1 MRGARSHLAVE
12 RLSSGGGSNDAHA
25 ESHGGGRAVRIIIV
39 SGLSGSGKTIAL
51 QTLEDLDYYCV
62 DNLPFK
68 LILPLTREILA
79 SSDIS
84 TPAVAV
90 GVDARN
96 FIDELHRFPAT
107 LAELRACGDLDVEV
121 LFLQAA
127 DEMLLKRYSESRRRH
142 PLDLGSVSLD
152 EAIREERRLLEPIVT
167 CADLIVDTSETN
179 VYQLRELIRV
189 RLHETPREAMSLL
202 FESFG
207 FKNGVP
213 ADADF
218 VFDVRSLP
226 NPHWEPQLRPLT
238 GLDRPVID
246 FLEAQPQVVEMIADL
261 RRFLEPWLPRF
272 EASERSYLTVCVG
285 CTGGQHRSVFI
296 TEALSRHFGAVRDYV
311 MVRHRELNLTK

>member
-1 MRGARSHLAVE
+1 M
-12 RLSSGGGSNDAHA
+12 
-25 ESHGGGRAVRIIIV
+25 RIIIV

-68 LILPLTREILA
+68 LILPLAREILA
-79 SSDIS
+79 ASELLPP
-84 TPAVAV
+84 TVAV
-90 GVDARN
+90 GVDARD

-107 LAELRACGDLDVEV
+107 LAELRASELTVEV

-127 DEMLLKRYSESRRRH
+127 DEILLKRYSETRRRH
-142 PLDLGSVSLD
+142 PLDLGSIPLR
-152 EAIREERRLLEPIVT
+152 EAIRQERHLLEPIVA

-179 VYQLRELIRV
+179 IYELRELLRV

-218 VFDVRSLP
+218 IFDVRCLP

-238 GLDRPVID
+238 GLDRPVIE
-246 FLEAQPQVVEMIADL
+246 FLEHQPEVMAMIDDL
-261 RRFLEPWLPRF
+261 RRFLEAWLSRF
-272 EASERSYLTVCVG
+272 EASDRSYLTVAIG

-296 TEALSRHFGAVRDYV
+296 AEALFRYFGGIRNYV
-311 MVRHRELNLTK
+311 MVRHRELKSAK

>member
-1 MRGARSHLAVE
+1 
-12 RLSSGGGSNDAHA
+12 
-25 ESHGGGRAVRIIIV
+25 VRIIIV

-68 LILPLTREILA
+68 LILPLAREILA
-79 SSDIS
+79 SSDIA

-96 FIDELHRFPAT
+96 FIDELDQFPAT
-107 LAELRACGDLDVEV
+107 LAELRASDLTVEV
-121 LFLQAA
+121 LFLQAD
-127 DEMLLKRYSESRRRH
+127 DEILLKRYSETRRRH
-142 PLDLGSVSLD
+142 PLDLGSVPLR
-152 EAIREERRLLEPIVT
+152 EAIRQERRLLEPIVA

-179 VYQLRELIRV
+179 VYQLRELLRA
-189 RLHETPREAMSLL
+189 RLHDTPREAMSLL

-218 VFDVRSLP
+218 VFDVRCLP

-238 GLDRPVID
+238 GLDRPVIE
-246 FLEAQPQVVEMIADL
+246 FLEGQPAVLAMLADL
-261 RRFLEPWLPRF
+261 RRFVETWLPCF
-272 EASERSYLTVCVG
+272 EASDRSYLTVAIG
-285 CTGGQHRSVFI
+285 CTGGQHRSVFVAD
-296 TEALSRHFGAVRDYV
+296 ALARHFNGMRDYV
-311 MVRHRELNLTK
+311 MVRHRELK

>member
-1 MRGARSHLAVE
+1 
-12 RLSSGGGSNDAHA
+12 
-25 ESHGGGRAVRIIIV
+25 VRIIIV

-68 LILPLTREILA
+68 LILPLAREILA

-96 FIDELHRFPAT
+96 FIDELNQFPTA
-107 LAELRACGDLDVEV
+107 LAELRASNLTVEV
-121 LFLQAA
+121 LFLQAD
-127 DEMLLKRYSESRRRH
+127 DEILLKRYSETRRRH
-142 PLDLGSVSLD
+142 PLDLGSVPLR
-152 EAIREERRLLEPIVT
+152 EAIRQERHLLEPIVA
-167 CADLIVDTSETN
+167 CADLIVDTSDTN
-179 VYQLRELIRV
+179 IYQLRELLRA
-189 RLHETPREAMSLL
+189 RLHDTPREAMSLL

-218 VFDVRSLP
+218 VFDVRCLP

-238 GLDRPVID
+238 GLDRPVVD
-246 FLEAQPQVVEMIADL
+246 FLEHQPEVMEMVADL
-261 RRFLEPWLPRF
+261 RRLLETWLPRF
-272 EASERSYLTVCVG
+272 EASDRSYLTVSIG
-285 CTGGQHRSVFI
+285 CTGGQHRSVYI
-296 TEALSRHFGAVRDYV
+296 AEALARHFNGIRDYV
-311 MVRHRELNLTK
+311 MVRHRELK

>member
-1 MRGARSHLAVE
+1 M
-12 RLSSGGGSNDAHA
+12 
-25 ESHGGGRAVRIIIV
+25 RIIIV

-68 LILPLTREILA
+68 LILPLAREILA
-79 SSDIS
+79 ASDILPP
-84 TPAVAV
+84 TIAV

-107 LAELRACGDLDVEV
+107 LAELRAGDLAVEV
-121 LFLQAA
+121 LFLQAD
-127 DEMLLKRYSESRRRH
+127 DEILLKRYSETRRRH
-142 PLDLGSVSLD
+142 PLDLGSVPLR
-152 EAIREERRLLEPIVT
+152 EAIRQERSLLEPIVA
-167 CADLIVDTSETN
+167 CADLIVDTSDTN
-179 VYQLRELIRV
+179 VYQLRELLRA

-218 VFDVRSLP
+218 VFDVRCLP

-238 GLDRPVID
+238 GLDRAVIE
-246 FLEAQPQVVEMIADL
+246 FLENQPDVAAMIADL
-261 RRFLEPWLPRF
+261 RGFLASWLPRF
-272 EASERSYLTVCVG
+272 EASERSYLTVAIG
-285 CTGGQHRSVFI
+285 CTGGQHRSVHI
-296 TEALSRHFGAVRDYV
+296 AEALARHFGETRDFV
-311 MVRHRELNLTK
+311 MVRHRELKLSV

>member
-1 MRGARSHLAVE
+1 M
-12 RLSSGGGSNDAHA
+12 
-25 ESHGGGRAVRIIIV
+25 RIIIV

-68 LILPLTREILA
+68 LILPLAREILA
-79 SSDIS
+79 SSDIA

-96 FIDELHRFPAT
+96 FIDELYQFPAT
-107 LAELRACGDLDVEV
+107 LAELRASDLTVEV
-121 LFLQAA
+121 LFLQAD
-127 DEMLLKRYSESRRRH
+127 DEILLKRYSETRRRH
-142 PLDLGSVSLD
+142 PLDLGSVPLR
-152 EAIREERRLLEPIVT
+152 EAIRQERRLLEPIIA

-179 VYQLRELIRV
+179 IYQLRELLRV
-189 RLHETPREAMSLL
+189 RLHDTPREAMSLL

-218 VFDVRSLP
+218 VFDVRCLP

-238 GLDRPVID
+238 GLDQPVIE
-246 FLEAQPQVVEMIADL
+246 FLEGQPEVLEMIADL
-261 RRFLEPWLPRF
+261 RRLLEAWLPRF
-272 EASERSYLTVCVG
+272 EASDRSYLTVAIG
-285 CTGGQHRSVFI
+285 CTGGQHRSVFVAD
-296 TEALSRHFGAVRDYV
+296 ALTRHFTGMRDYV
-311 MVRHRELNLTK
+311 MVRHRELK

>member
-1 MRGARSHLAVE
+1 M
-12 RLSSGGGSNDAHA
+12 
-25 ESHGGGRAVRIIIV
+25 RIIIV

-68 LILPLTREILA
+68 LILPLAREILA
-79 SSDIS
+79 ASDILPP
-84 TPAVAV
+84 TVAV

-96 FIDELHRFPAT
+96 FIDELHRFPAA
-107 LAELRACGDLDVEV
+107 LVELRASDLSVEV
-121 LFLQAA
+121 LFLQAD
-127 DEMLLKRYSESRRRH
+127 DEILLKRYSETRRRH
-142 PLDLGSVSLD
+142 PLDLGSVPLR
-152 EAIREERRLLEPIVT
+152 EAIRQERGLLEPIMA
-167 CADLIVDTSETN
+167 CADLIIDTSDTN
-179 VYQLRELIRV
+179 IYQLRELLRA

-218 VFDVRSLP
+218 IFDVRCLP

-238 GLDRPVID
+238 GLDRPVIE
-246 FLEAQPQVVEMIADL
+246 FLENQPEVMEMVADL
-261 RRFLEPWLPRF
+261 RRFLEAWLPRF
-272 EASERSYLTVCVG
+272 EAGERSYLTVAVG

-296 TEALSRHFGAVRDYV
+296 AEALARHFCGVRDFV
-311 MVRHRELNLTK
+311 MARHRELKLAV

>member
-1 MRGARSHLAVE
+1 M
-12 RLSSGGGSNDAHA
+12 
-25 ESHGGGRAVRIIIV
+25 RIIIV

-68 LILPLTREILA
+68 LILPLAREILA
-79 SSDIS
+79 SSDIA

-96 FIDELHRFPAT
+96 FIDELYQFPAT
-107 LAELRACGDLDVEV
+107 LAELRASNLSVEI
-121 LFLQAA
+121 LFLQAD
-127 DEMLLKRYSESRRRH
+127 DEILLKRYSETRRRH
-142 PLDLGSVSLD
+142 PLDLGSVPLR
-152 EAIREERRLLEPIVT
+152 EAIRQERRLLEPIVA

-179 VYQLRELIRV
+179 IYQLRELLRV
-189 RLHETPREAMSLL
+189 RLHDTPREAMSLL

-218 VFDVRSLP
+218 VFDVRCLP

-238 GLDRPVID
+238 GLDRPVIE
-246 FLEAQPQVVEMIADL
+246 FLEGQPEVLEMVADL
-261 RRFLEPWLPRF
+261 RRLLEAWLPRF
-272 EASERSYLTVCVG
+272 EASDRSYLTVAIG

-296 TEALSRHFGAVRDYV
+296 AEALGRHFTGMRDYV
-311 MVRHRELNLTK
+311 MVRHRELK